1 MTKYLKPILN
11 KLMTVMKYSL
21 SGVFIVAG
29 ILGLTVLYINPLQ
42 YLGVV
47 YQIQIEG
54 TSISVDQALMQ
65 SWLTF
70 LHTNLIATVAI
81 SSTLLLMGI
90 FVHARNFKVWWLNLR
105 KAPMGIVRSPVRAY
119 QRVSIWR
126 NWLLVKVTALNEES
140 AKWKMTFKILVS
152 PYSFLRMMGL
162 SPQMAVGLLFA
173 GTAAGSGVV
182 VNETMF
188 AERSFERGD
197 SGVYAASVIGN
208 NAPLD
213 VPTSYSDSE
222 NTLRIDLGST
232 PVREITIENVS
243 VGTVFTGSAL
253 PSGEANVVQISGNTI
268 SGGTN
273 TRLEIGHLIFENS
286 RCKKLTLTDIQA
298 HTLIV
303 RGNASDGQSLAPSPG
318 TSRMRAIGGGH
329 QQADAM
335 VTNGGTYDRI
345 WIQAPSSGVNGK
357 IGTLRLSNLYT
368 KGGDCVLSKINV
380 GTIEILLNEVGMGN
394 GFSTK
399 EFTISTTVTAS
410 NITIEDNVEVTIAEP
425 TTN

>member
-286 RCKKLTLTDIQA
+286 
-298 HTLIV
+298 
-303 RGNASDGQSLAPSPG
+303 LA
-318 TSRMRAIGGGH
+318 
-329 QQADAM
+329 
-335 VTNGGTYDRI
+335 
-345 WIQAPSSGVNGK
+345 
-357 IGTLRLSNLYT
+357 
-368 KGGDCVLSKINV
+368 
-380 GTIEILLNEVGMGN
+380 
-394 GFSTK
+394 
-399 EFTISTTVTAS
+399 
-410 NITIEDNVEVTIAEP
+410 
-425 TTN
+425 